1 MNRICRW
8 IMASMAMGG
17 VAWLWLGLGYAVAD
31 AAEAEPSSGLELRVL
46 TYNIHH
52 AEGTDGVIDYARLAR
67 MIQAFE
73 PDVVALQEVDRMTG
87 RVERVDQIQ
96 RLAEL
101 TGMHFTFGKAMDYD
115 GGEYGNAILSRFPLS
130 EVRVHALPKGDGAG
144 QEPRAA
150 VDALVVPPANR
161 MPPFRFVSTHLCH
174 LRDETR
180 LEQSEVLIRAL
191 RENADP
197 EPVVLAGDF
206 NARAGS
212 ASIIAWISA
221 GWRDATAPQ
230 SVIDYIW
237 VRAADAWGVREVH
250 TLNDRIVSDH
260 RPVLAVLQAPPA
272 QAAEAAAP

>member
-1 MNRICRW
+1 MNRLCRW
-8 IMASMAMGG
+8 IVASMALG
-17 VAWLWLGLGYAVAD
+17 VVGWMWLGLGYAVAD
-31 AAEAEPSSGLELRVL
+31 AAEAEPSTGAELRVL

-130 EVRVHALPKGDGAG
+130 DVRVHALPKGEGSG

-150 VDALVVPPANR
+150 VDALVVPPTDR

-191 RENADP
+191 SENAGP
-197 EPVVLAGDF
+197 EPIVLAGDF

-212 ASIIAWISA
+212 GSIGAWTSA

-237 VRAADAWGVREVH
+237 VRAEDAWCVREVH

-260 RPVLAVLQAPPA
+260 RPVLAVLQARPA